1 MSAEYLLIPFA
12 YLLGS
17 VSTGIAVSRLFGL
30 PDPRTFGSGNLGAT
44 NVLRTGR
51 KGAAALTLAGDV
63 LKGLVPVMIARILG
77 LEDGWIAAVALAAFV
92 GHLYPVWH
100 GFKGGKGVATSLG
113 VLLGLHWVAGLGAL
127 MIWLLVVAVSR
138 ISSLSALV
146 AAFAAPL
153 FVWWATRSMPLAAAA
168 GGMTVLVWWRHRSNI
183 RNLIAGTESRIGRR
197 K

>member
-63 LKGLVPVMIARILG
+63 LKGLVPVLIARILG
-77 LEDGWIAAVALAAFV
+77 FEDGWIAAVAFAAFV

-127 MIWLLVVAVSR
+127 MVWLLVVAVSR

-153 FVWWATRSMPLAAAA
+153 LVWWATRSMPLAAAA